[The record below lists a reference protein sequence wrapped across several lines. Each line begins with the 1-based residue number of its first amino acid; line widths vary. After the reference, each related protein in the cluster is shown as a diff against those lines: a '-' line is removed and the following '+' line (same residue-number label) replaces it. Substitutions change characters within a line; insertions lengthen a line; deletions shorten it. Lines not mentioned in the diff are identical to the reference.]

1 MQDLTAG
8 LPLSFTIHEGDGLF
22 SDTDEGNAQL
32 WNRLETW
39 DREGS
44 LIACA
49 HHGGDT
55 VHNILSDHACVTLLA
70 ALEAILRVTTTL
82 PTFAALL

>member
-8 LPLSFTIHEGDGLF
+8 LPLTFNIHLDDGPF
-22 SDTDEGNAQL
+22 RDTDEGNALL
-32 WNRLETW
+32 WNRLQAW

-49 HHGGDT
+49 HHRDDT
-55 VHNILSDHACVTLLA
+55 VRNSLPDHACVTLLA
-70 ALEAILRVTTTL
+70 VPPFATL
-82 PTFAALL
+82 L